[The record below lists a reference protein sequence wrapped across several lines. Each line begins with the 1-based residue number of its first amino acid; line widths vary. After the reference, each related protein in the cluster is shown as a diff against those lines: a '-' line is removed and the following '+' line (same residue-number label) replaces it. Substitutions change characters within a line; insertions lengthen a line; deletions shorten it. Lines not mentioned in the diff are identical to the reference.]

1 MSFSCYRCDKSFP
14 KKWRLA
20 RHLKRKNICVQKTKN
35 CSKKLK
41 NTQKNSKSAQKN
53 SKEYSCDYC
62 DYKSI
67 RASNLKRH
75 LNTCKKKKTNDNE
88 MLSNLEEKV
97 AIMQTK
103 LLEQEME
110 NNLLKEVSS
119 QQMTNCNNTNNTNI
133 TNNTVNITLND
144 YGQENIT
151 YLKHIKYKKFI
162 DKIMGSGMV
171 GLQHYIKYKYCNPQ
185 QPENLTIKYTN
196 ERSNKLKVRK
206 DNQWKT
212 RDKYEVMDELY
223 DRDNNVDEVLGVYE
237 HMNDLVEE
245 DEMDI
250 KEVNF
255 INKIHKFYN
264 DSENS
269 DDTLVEID
277 KLKNTTLNDLY
288 DCYKK
293 HKIKFDGN

>member
-1 MSFSCYRCDKSFP
+1 MSFLCYRCDKSFP

-53 SKEYSCDYC
+53 SKEYSCDHC

-88 MLSNLEEKV
+88 ILSNLEEKV

-119 QQMTNCNNTNNTNI
+119 QQMTNNTNCNNTNI

-245 DEMDI
+245 DEMDV

-255 INKIHKFYN
+255 INKIQKFYN